1 MLKRVLGL
9 LGWLGVALVF
19 TAVAIRFLKPELVQW
34 YNGLALAGLA
44 CTLLYILSQWREV
57 ARSFSGRQVRFG
69 TLAAASILVVVG
81 ILMAINYLANRHNQ
95 RWDLTA
101 AKQFSLSDQTKKVL
115 QGLQKPVHVRV
126 FDRSDGFPR
135 FRERLDDNQD
145 ASKQVTVEYL
155 DMERRPA
162 LANQFSVQTPGT
174 VVLEYDGRTER
185 VTSDGEQELT
195 NGLIKVVQGTQHKV
209 YFVQGHG
216 EHKTDDTD
224 RRGYSTIAQSLGSD
238 NFGLASLVL
247 PQQKEIPADA
257 SVLIVA
263 GPKTDFFPA
272 EIDMLKAYLVRGG
285 KILFMLDPPDRADAP
300 EVTNVAALL
309 KDWGIEIGT
318 NVVVDISG
326 MGQLLGTDASVPVA
340 AKYETHPITE
350 RFELITAYPLARS
363 VSAIT
368 SGVNGRFAQE
378 LVKTSAS
385 SWAET
390 DIKELTTTGRVA
402 RDLDKGDKAGP
413 VSLAA
418 AVSAPITD
426 APPTGSGQAA
436 DPAKTDDAPKPESRI
451 AVFGDSDF
459 VSNGYLGI
467 PGNRDLFLN
476 TVNWLAQQENLIAI
490 RPKDPEDRRI
500 TLTADQQRRIMWI
513 TIFIIP
519 GLILLA
525 GVQTWWRRR

>member
-1 MLKRVLGL
+1 M
-9 LGWLGVALVF
+9 ALVF
-19 TAVAIRFLKPELVQW
+19 AAVAVRFLKPEMVQW
-34 YNGLALAGLA
+34 YNGLALAGLG

-57 ARSFSGRQVRFG
+57 VRSFSGRQARFG
-69 TLAAASILVVVG
+69 TLAVASVVLVLGILV
-81 ILMAINYLANRHNQ
+81 AINYLASRHNQ

-101 AKQFSLSDQTKKVL
+101 AKQFSLSEQTRKVL
-115 QGLQKPVHVRV
+115 QGLKKPVHIRV
-126 FDRSDGFPR
+126 FDRSDDFGR
-135 FRERLDDNQD
+135 FRERLDEYQY
-145 ASKQVTVEYL
+145 ASTQVTVEYL

-162 LANQFSVQTPGT
+162 LANQFNVQTPGT
-174 VVLEYDGRTER
+174 VVFEYDGRTER

-216 EHKTDDTD
+216 EHTTDGSD
-224 RRGYSTIAQSLGSD
+224 RRGYSTIAQALGSD
-238 NFGLASLVL
+238 NFGVAGLVL
-247 PQQKEIPADA
+247 PQQKNIPADA

-272 EIDMLKAYLVRGG
+272 EIDMLKAYLAKGG
-285 KILFMLDPPDRADAP
+285 KILFLLDPPDRADAP
-300 EVTNVAALL
+300 EVTNVAGLL

-340 AKYETHPITE
+340 AKYEAHPITE

-363 VSAIT
+363 VSAIA
-368 SGVNGRFAQE
+368 SGVNGRFAQD
-378 LVKTSAS
+378 LVKTSPS

-390 DIKELTTTGRVA
+390 DIKQLTTSGRVA
-402 RDLDKGDKAGP
+402 REIDKGDKAGP
-413 VSLAA
+413 ISLAA
-418 AVSAPITD
+418 AVSAPVTD
-426 APPTGSGQAA
+426 AAPA
-436 DPAKTDDAPKPESRI
+436 DPAKKDDAPKPESRI
-451 AVFGDSDF
+451 VVFGDSDF

-476 TVNWLAQQENLIAI
+476 TVNWLAQQENLISI
-490 RPKDPEDRRI
+490 RPRDPEDRRI
-500 TLTADQQRRIMWI
+500 TLTADQERRIMWL

-519 GLILLA
+519 GLILVA